1 MFIAHIGKSV
11 MYKCNRKSEIS
22 VKRYTYYPVN
32 AFKMVQNLQNKAKEV
47 TLSIFRQR
55 VKDLCM

>member
-11 MYKCNRKSEIS
+11 VYKSSRKSEII

-32 AFKMVQNLQNKAKEV
+32 AFKTVQNLQNKANEV
-47 TLSIFRQR
+47 TL
-55 VKDLCM
+55 